1 MTVTC
6 SCANNCPDRKTMR
19 RRHGEPDKFAVSVY
33 NAVPSFISVGE
44 ADASIAL
51 YTAEYAAAPEQEP
64 TP

>member
-1 MTVTC
+1 
-6 SCANNCPDRKTMR
+6 MR